1 MEIVFSR
8 VAGLDIGKRELA
20 ACVRVPDKN
29 GRFRSQTKT
38 FSTMTRGLLDLA
50 EWLATHR
57 VQVVAMEATGAYWKP
72 VFYLLEA
79 SFETQ
84 LVNPRDVKQVK
95 GRKTD
100 VKDAQWLAQHDLVRS
115 CFVPPP
121 PIRDLRELTR
131 QHTHLVRDRARVINR
146 LEKLIEETGLKISS
160 VTSNTLGASTRAMLE
175 AIVAGERDPV
185 TLAEMA
191 KGRLRAKI
199 PQLREA
205 LQIARFS
212 DASAFMIGQVLAQID
227 MLDAQLAA
235 YVVKIEQAMGPFA
248 RAKEL
253 SMIVPSISDRIAC
266 GIIGSIGTDM
276 TVFPTPGHL
285 ASWAG
290 VCPGNNRSAGRELS
304 SATTHGDPYL
314 RGWLGIAAGIIAQT
328 RSRPCYLKSYYH
340 RLRKRRGPLRAQVAV
355 QHKILTAIWH
365 MLTHDVAYHDLG
377 PDYFD
382 HKPRS
387 LQHQAHRARRLIT
400 ELIEQG
406 YDISQLIP
414 EHAA

>member
-1 MEIVFSR
+1 MGETVTVDDGMEIVYSR

-38 FSTMTRGLLDLA
+38 FSTVTRGLLDLA

-57 VQVVAMEATGAYWKP
+57 VEVVAMEATGAYWKP

-100 VKDAQWLAQHDLVRS
+100 IKDAQWLAQLVQHDLVRC

-121 PIRDLRELTR
+121 LVRDLRELTR
-131 QHTHLVRDRARVINR
+131 QHTHLARDRARAINR

-160 VTSNTLGASTRAMLE
+160 VASNTLGASTRAMLE

-185 TLAEMA
+185 TLAELA

-212 DASAFMIGQVLAQID
+212 DASAFMIGQVLTQID
-227 MLDAQLAA
+227 MLDTQQAA
-235 YVVKIEQAMGPFA
+235 YVVKIEEAVRPF
-248 RAKEL
+248 RT
-253 SMIVPSISDRIAC
+253 SQTTSD
-266 GIIGSIGTDM
+266 D
-276 TVFPTPGHL
+276 H
-285 ASWAG
+285 
-290 VCPGNNRSAGRELS
+290 
-304 SATTHGDPYL
+304 
-314 RGWLGIAAGIIAQT
+314 
-328 RSRPCYLKSYYH
+328 PCN
-340 RLRKRRGPLRAQVAV
+340 
-355 QHKILTAIWH
+355 
-365 MLTHDVAYHDLG
+365 
-377 PDYFD
+377 F
-382 HKPRS
+382 
-387 LQHQAHRARRLIT
+387 
-400 ELIEQG
+400 
-406 YDISQLIP
+406 
-414 EHAA
+414 

>member
-1 MEIVFSR
+1 MSETVTVDDGMEIVFSR
-8 VAGLDIGKRELA
+8 VAGLDIGKRELV
-20 ACVRVPDKN
+20 ACVRVPDRN
-29 GRFRSQTKT
+29 GRFRSQTRT

-100 VKDAQWLAQHDLVRS
+100 VKDAQWLAQLVQHDLVRS

-121 PIRDLRELTR
+121 QIRDLRELTR
-131 QHTHLVRDRARVINR
+131 QHTHLTRDRARVINR

-175 AIVAGERDPV
+175 AIVAGERDPAV
-185 TLAEMA
+185 LAEMA

-205 LQIARFS
+205 LRIARFS

-235 YVVKIEQAMGPFA
+235 YVVKIEQAMRPF
-248 RAKEL
+248 RA
-253 SMIVPSISDRIAC
+253 
-266 GIIGSIGTDM
+266 GQGTADDH
-276 TVFPTPGHL
+276 P
-285 ASWAG
+285 
-290 VCPGNNRSAGRELS
+290 R
-304 SATTHGDPYL
+304 
-314 RGWLGIAAGIIAQT
+314 
-328 RSRPCYLKSYYH
+328 
-340 RLRKRRGPLRAQVAV
+340 
-355 QHKILTAIWH
+355 
-365 MLTHDVAYHDLG
+365 DL
-377 PDYFD
+377 
-382 HKPRS
+382 
-387 LQHQAHRARRLIT
+387 
-400 ELIEQG
+400 
-406 YDISQLIP
+406 
-414 EHAA
+414 

>member
-1 MEIVFSR
+1 VGETMTVDDGMEIVFSR

-38 FSTMTRGLLDLA
+38 FSTVTRGLLELA
-50 EWLATHR
+50 AWLAAHR

-72 VFYLLEA
+72 VFYLLES

-100 VKDAQWLAQHDLVRS
+100 VKDAQWLAQLVQHDLVRS

-121 PIRDLRELTR
+121 RIRDLRELTR
-131 QHTHLVRDRARVINR
+131 QHTHLTRDRARTINR

-160 VTSNTLGASTRAMLE
+160 VASNTLGASTRAMLE
-175 AIVAGERDPV
+175 AIVAGERDPAV
-185 TLAEMA
+185 LAEMA

-227 MLDAQLAA
+227 TLDAQRAA
-235 YVVKIEQAMGPFA
+235 YVVKIEEAMRPFHT
-248 RAKEL
+248 
-253 SMIVPSISDRIAC
+253 
-266 GIIGSIGTDM
+266 GQGT
-276 TVFPTPGHL
+276 
-285 ASWAG
+285 AG
-290 VCPGNNRSAGRELS
+290 
-304 SATTHGDPYL
+304 
-314 RGWLGIAAGIIAQT
+314 
-328 RSRPCYLKSYYH
+328 
-340 RLRKRRGPLRAQVAV
+340 
-355 QHKILTAIWH
+355 
-365 MLTHDVAYHDLG
+365 
-377 PDYFD
+377 D
-382 HKPRS
+382 HPR
-387 LQHQAHRARRLIT
+387 
-400 ELIEQG
+400 
-406 YDISQLIP
+406 DF
-414 EHAA
+414 